1 MAEQVDNVFNLKDI
15 MDRAGTRR
23 RCYNIV
29 QKVYDLPNFGPVIT
43 QDYLAE
49 LIKPVCS
56 LLRVKRS
63 KTHTI
68 PKGRRRNWNSIDAF
82 NLLVKT
88 LEEKGKTPCGFTHF
102 TLPNIEWM
110 LRMIIWADPA

>member
-1 MAEQVDNVFNLKDI
+1 MAEQVNNVFNLKDI

-56 LLRVKRS
+56 LL
-63 KTHTI
+63 
-68 PKGRRRNWNSIDAF
+68 NWNSIDAF

-88 LEEKGKTPCGFTHF
+88 LEEKGKKPCGFTHF